1 MVPGTPKLL
10 LYPIL
15 VLEGFDSERQI
26 DPRLTAP
33 TRTVL
38 QDRVL
43 QKTLQYSIFFI
54 SLVRDPQKNWPN
66 ITIIGVG
73 PPLCGVRVFA
83 LKFHSQREN
92 PRARAA
98 RMIRSST
105 STLLPYHTTSE
116 RAASSHEIYKLS
128 LKGGATISR
137 GSVGTCQ

>member
-15 VLEGFDSERQI
+15 VLEGFDSDSERQI

-66 ITIIGVG
+66 ITII
-73 PPLCGVRVFA
+73 
-83 LKFHSQREN
+83 
-92 PRARAA
+92 
-98 RMIRSST
+98 
-105 STLLPYHTTSE
+105 
-116 RAASSHEIYKLS
+116 
-128 LKGGATISR
+128 
-137 GSVGTCQ
+137 